1 MALPG
6 SADDAVGAR
15 LSYFLNL
22 TGPAIEV
29 KTACSS
35 SLVAINQ
42 GKLVTQRA
50 IFLAES
56 IRMGSMQFNSER
68 RL

>member
-1 MALPG
+1 MSIVG

-22 TGPAIEV
+22 AGPAIEV

-35 SLVAINQ
+35 SAVAIHQ
-42 GKLVTQRA
+42 GKLR
-50 IFLAES
+50 
-56 IRMGSMQFNSER
+56 
-68 RL
+68 